1 MSYNML
7 ACSRTYFCRRW
18 ESMMLSVIKLT
29 IDAFGANLIFVQCVS
44 LLIYVRIGKSCVTH
58 STIYEWYQRIC
69 KPKSQQNMVGTSCGG
84 KNPAFALVT
93 INLNF
98 INPYHSKE
106 AHFLVVSVVSSQQI
120 LLAYLDAWPWEKI
133 SFKFQVFKSCSSDM
147 SFATLSF
154 TPKNCFV
161 NRHSIANDNIAH
173 FFMTIET
180 RLKIYSLVQK

>member
-69 KPKSQQNMVGTSCGG
+69 KPMSQQNMVETSCGG
-84 KNPAFALVT
+84 KNPALCLSQAIFTSLT
-93 INLNF
+93 LITQKRLIF
-98 INPYHSKE
+98 SSYQW
-106 AHFLVVSVVSSQQI
+106 SVVSRFCLPILMLGHGKKFLSNSKFSNLAVVTCHSQHWV
-120 LLAYLDAWPWEKI
+120 LLPKI
-133 SFKFQVFKSCSSDM
+133 VSSIVTQLPM
-147 SFATLSF
+147 TTLRTSLW
-154 TPKNCFV
+154 
-161 NRHSIANDNIAH
+161 
-173 FFMTIET
+173 
-180 RLKIYSLVQK
+180 RLKRD